1 VNLILDRRLVVNV
14 NTLNILVFVSL
25 PCDVTVGLLS
35 AQELEYGI
43 AHIG

>member
-1 VNLILDRRLVVNV
+1 MNLILDGRLVVNV

-25 PCDVTVGLLS
+25 PCDVMVGLLS
-35 AQELEYGI
+35 ARELEFGI